1 MLPRCARPQER
12 HRKKRG
18 MDLSDKHLDPFSS
31 PGPHSPAS
39 DMEPC
44 SYLTGIAFKTQR
56 LASLASCCSIWA
68 TSQFCPG
75 QQADQSGVRQQ
86 RQPVRADWC
95 CRWRV
100 PLPAG
105 FSLPRACPH
114 RTGTGQERHATT
126 QGEPPGSQSQQRLW
140 SSLTL
145 LGYQWGSK
153 EAKHLLKHIVR
164 R

>member
-1 MLPRCARPQER
+1 M
-12 HRKKRG
+12 
-18 MDLSDKHLDPFSS
+18 
-31 PGPHSPAS
+31 
-39 DMEPC
+39 
-44 SYLTGIAFKTQR
+44 LTGIAFNKTQR

-95 CRWRV
+95 CRWQV

-114 RTGTGQERHATT
+114 TTGTGQERHATT
-126 QGEPPGSQSQQRLW
+126 QGEPPVSQSQQMPW
-140 SSLTL
+140 SSLTFRL
-145 LGYQWGSK
+145 PVRLQGSK
-153 EAKHLLKHIVR
+153 ALTQTHHPSVTKPRVDPVLRGTQTPVPLAFCEVTPFAG
-164 R
+164 